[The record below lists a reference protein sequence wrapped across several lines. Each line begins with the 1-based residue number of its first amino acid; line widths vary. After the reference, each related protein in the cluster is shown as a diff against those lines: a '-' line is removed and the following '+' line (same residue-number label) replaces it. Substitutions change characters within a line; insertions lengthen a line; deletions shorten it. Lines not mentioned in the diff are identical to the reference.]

1 MTQELIAKQTKEIVR
16 LRTALRG
23 CLTASKQTIPYLYSA
38 ALASIQR
45 EAHTAL
51 YGDDKPLE
59 TINRP
64 IATYM
69 RNIDAELTEG
79 EALRGGKG

>member
-23 CLTASKQTIPYLYSA
+23 CLFASKQTSPYLYSA
-38 ALASIQR
+38 TLASVQR
-45 EAHTAL
+45 EAHMAL
-51 YGDDKPLE
+51 YGDDIPLE
-59 TINRP
+59 TVNRP

-69 RNIDAELTEG
+69 RNIDAELTEE
-79 EALRGGKG
+79 EAV

>member
-1 MTQELIAKQTKEIVR
+1 MATHELIVKQTKEIER

-23 CLTASKQTIPYLYSA
+23 CLTASKQTSPYLYSA
-38 ALASIQR
+38 ALASVQR

-59 TINRP
+59 TVNRP

-69 RNIDAELTEG
+69 RNINAELTEE
-79 EALRGGKG
+79 EAV

>member
-1 MTQELIAKQTKEIVR
+1 MTQELIKKQAKEIVR
-16 LRTALRG
+16 LRFALYG

-45 EAHTAL
+45 EAHIAL

-59 TINRP
+59 TVNRP

-69 RNIDAELTEG
+69 RNIDAELTEE
-79 EALRGGKG
+79 EAE